1 MIAILKGEQTEWKSD
16 ERIPQKLLNLRRMGF
31 VFGDETQ
38 FIVKELRFAGMD
50 H

>member
-1 MIAILKGEQTEWKSD
+1 MIAILKGEQTKWKSD
-16 ERIPQKLLNLRRMGF
+16 DRIPQKLLNLHRMGF

-38 FIVKELRFAGMD
+38 FVVKKLRFAGMD